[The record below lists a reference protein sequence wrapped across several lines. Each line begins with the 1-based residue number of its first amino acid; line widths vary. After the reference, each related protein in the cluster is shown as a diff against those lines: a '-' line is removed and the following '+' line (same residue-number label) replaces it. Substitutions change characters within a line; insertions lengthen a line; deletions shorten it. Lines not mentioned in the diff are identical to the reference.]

1 LRPLMPTPLTKTI
14 LNRWPHATPVHAAS
28 GRWVSYL
35 SIDAAAVRAGPDR
48 AATLRAAAVRDA
60 RTGLRLSAPP
70 RSAMPGRG
78 TESLTRPPPRRAL
91 AFRLRTGRE
100 DLALG

>member
-14 LNRWPHATPVHAAS
+14 LNRWTHATPVHAAS

-60 RTGLRLSAPP
+60 RP
-70 RSAMPGRG
+70 RDRKSDEA
-78 TESLTRPPPRRAL
+78 A
-91 AFRLRTGRE
+91 A
-100 DLALG
+100 